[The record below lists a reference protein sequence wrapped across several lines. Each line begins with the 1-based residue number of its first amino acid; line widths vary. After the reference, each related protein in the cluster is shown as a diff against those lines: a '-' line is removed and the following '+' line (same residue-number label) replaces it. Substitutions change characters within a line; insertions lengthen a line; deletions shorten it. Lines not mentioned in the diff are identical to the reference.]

1 MRSFAKIKSSR
12 NFPNLQYPVAGQ
24 CYVLDVMYLPVK
36 RKLTKVYLHDIV
48 QNFLSPNPIK
58 NIVGEITVKQI
69 YSFEDS
75 HRNRGC
81 TIYRLLLTIF
91 V

>member
-12 NFPNLQYPVAGQ
+12 NFPSLQYPVAVQ
-24 CYVLDVMYLPVK
+24 CYVLHVMYLPVK

-48 QNFLSPNPIK
+48 QNFLSPNPIT
-58 NIVGEITVKQI
+58 NIVTEITVQQF
-69 YSFEDS
+69 YTLEDS

-81 TIYRLLLTIF
+81 TIYRLLLTIL
-91 V
+91 